1 MKIIKKI
8 LTFLLTFILTGLISL
23 LIISFTLK
31 DVILNDILY
40 ESFKT
45 TIIGKN
51 YKEGNITLDDIIT
64 EDGVITDNDFV
75 NEILE
80 SKEIKDMVNRYL
92 DKIINTMADE
102 NIPLNELNEYD
113 LEQDM
118 INYIKENK
126 EILSQKTG
134 IEITDEMIN
143 KASEK
148 LDERDTKKVIK
159 QTVENT
165 RRNLSPE
172 EKLLLKMYNF
182 ITSTNLKIIL
192 VISIIIVLLL
202 IAVIKKSV
210 FKWIKNLSQSMT
222 IAGTLTIL
230 ISMALE
236 IIISKILKV
245 QENIKLESMSNLS
258 IIILIIGIILYIV
271 YKIIDRLLIK
281 EKKNEVSKVS
291 E

>member
-51 YKEGNITLDDIIT
+51 YKEGNIILDDIIT

-102 NIPLNELNEYD
+102 NISLDELNEYD
-113 LEQDM
+113 IEQDM
-118 INYIKENK
+118 IKYIKENK

-134 IEITDEMIN
+134 IEITDEMVD

-165 RRNLSPE
+165 RRNLSPQ
-172 EKLLLKMYNF
+172 EKSLLKLYNF

-192 VISIIIVLLL
+192 VISIIIDLLL
-202 IAVIKKSV
+202 IAVIKKSL

-258 IIILIIGIILYIV
+258 IIILISGIILYIV

-281 EKKNEVSKVS
+281 EKKNEVSQVS